1 VQKTLKG
8 VLVSLFRIIIFGT
21 IGREIRFFNLNMG
34 LHHQSLFRHFKW
46 HRHDTDIVCRVSSKM
61 SL

>member
-1 VQKTLKG
+1 MPFNVPGLFGNQTVQKTLKG

-34 LHHQSLFRHFKW
+34 LHHQSLFRHFK
-46 HRHDTDIVCRVSSKM
+46 
-61 SL
+61 